1 VAGGGAGPR
10 AGGPGGGAV
19 IPVADRNPTR
29 RRPVVTVTLIVVC
42 VLVYLG
48 QLAHGF
54 EELVLGLG
62 VVPAVLGGRAELAPE
77 LVLVPAPLTLL
88 TYQFVHGGLVHL
100 AGNMLYLWIFG
111 NNVEDRLGPL
121 PFLAFYLGSGV
132 AAGLLHLGL
141 DPASEVPMV
150 GASGAIS
157 GVLAAYLLWFPRAR
171 VLVVIPVA
179 FLFTL
184 WLPASVLIG
193 VWLVVQVLG
202 AITAGGEG
210 GVAWWAHLGG
220 FAAGLLVAAL
230 VGRPR
235 ASRRPGPWG

>member
-1 VAGGGAGPR
+1 M
-10 AGGPGGGAV
+10 

-29 RRPVVTVTLIVVC
+29 RRPVVTVTLIVAC

-48 QLAHGF
+48 QLAGGAHGF
-54 EELVLGLG
+54 EHLVLGLG
-62 VVPAVLGGRAELAPE
+62 VVPAVLTGRAELAPE

-88 TYQFVHGGLVHL
+88 TYQFVHGGLWHL

-132 AAGLLHLGL
+132 AAGALHLGL

-150 GASGAIS
+150 GASGSIS

-171 VLVVIPVA
+171 VLVVIPLA

-193 VWLVVQVLG
+193 VWLAVQVLG
-202 AITAGGEG
+202 ALTAGGES

-235 ASRRPGPWG
+235 APHRRGPWG